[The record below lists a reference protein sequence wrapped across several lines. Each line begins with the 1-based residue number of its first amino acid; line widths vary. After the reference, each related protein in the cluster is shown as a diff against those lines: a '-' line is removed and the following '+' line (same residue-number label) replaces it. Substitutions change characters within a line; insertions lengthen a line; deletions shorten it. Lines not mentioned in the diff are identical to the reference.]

1 GIRDRNVTG
10 VQTCG
15 LPIFSKKFASQA
27 PKDSTKFSNRNNV
40 GPSSSAETVSTPASE
55 RLMEDIHFIPLPT
68 PETTDAVEINVMA
81 IINTTSKI
89 LSAWSTTPKC
99 ANPVATCWTPRPT
112 DVATP
117 AIVPKT
123 ANTSMVS
130 PTQPHTRLAP
140 GRGPIPRRIAAGGP
154 PRRTLDATPN
164 PLAAYT
170 AGGCSPQCG
179 KLWAIPS
186 LASCSGSP
194 RTPGFRSTVA

>member
-1 GIRDRNVTG
+1 APLSAPTSKDI
-10 VQTCG
+10 
-15 LPIFSKKFASQA
+15 SKKFASQA

-89 LSAWSTTPKC
+89 LSSWSTTPKC
-99 ANPVATCWTPRPT
+99 SNPVATCWTPRPK

-117 AIVPKT
+117 AIVPKM

-130 PTQPHTRLAP
+130 PIQPLTRLAP
-140 GRGPIPRRIAAGGP
+140 SSGSNTQRIETGRPRR
-154 PRRTLDATPN
+154 
-164 PLAAYT
+164 
-170 AGGCSPQCG
+170 
-179 KLWAIPS
+179 
-186 LASCSGSP
+186 
-194 RTPGFRSTVA
+194 